1 MRFCVFCGRQGVT
14 RKHIISTA
22 VQKRMQLSDVEIEI
36 GVRDEAGVNSEMLI
50 GEKKKGQ
57 S

>member
-14 RKHIISTA
+14 REHIISTA

-36 GVRDEAGVNSEMLI
+36 GVRDEAGDGPFLAGPGSVT
-50 GEKKKGQ
+50 
-57 S
+57 